1 MITEEA
7 YKKYFDVSIAPSNFS
22 RLENIALQELRA
34 IMIMNAPTID
44 EEYIYKEFLRA
55 LMEQM
60 NYFDVNSELIDESSS
75 SGYTLGS
82 FSEGSSNNKENVSK
96 SITRISPISYDILL
110 NCGLLNNSL

>member
-22 RLENIALQELRA
+22 RLEKIALQELRS
-34 IMIMNAPTID
+34 IMIMNVPTKCD
-44 EEYIYKEFLRA
+44 TYIYEEFLRA

-60 NYFDVNSELIDESSS
+60 NYFDINSDLIDGSSS

-96 SITRISPISYDILL
+96 SITRVSPISYDILL
-110 NCGLLNNSL
+110 NCGLSNNSL